1 MNCKKLKMTS
11 VSGLDYPEYN
21 DISIEHPPI
30 CPKCEK
36 PMKLDKENSGEY
48 NSAWLCCDVGLFIG

>member
-1 MNCKKLKMTS
+1 MTS